1 MKVLRKAAMKDGTP
15 VQIEDWSEDY
25 SFYEYGEHIA
35 AYPTVR
41 GRRIR
46 AELQTGSTEQAKE
59 IFEKL
64 LDGDTLEQHGFT
76 VKRIGYNVPL
86 YLYLHLDIT

>member
-1 MKVLRKAAMKDGTP
+1 MKVLRKATLKDGTP
-15 VQIEDWSEDY
+15 IQIEDWSEGY

-41 GRRIR
+41 GRTIR
-46 AELQTGSTEQAKE
+46 AELRAGSTEQAKE

-76 VKRIGYNVPL
+76 AKNKGYDVP
-86 YLYLHLDIT
+86 YLTA